1 MGKGPGSLSVRERGF
16 LLVLAVLAVAVGML
30 QVTPTYVDVG
40 LYTMAGLLTML
51 VASERL
57 LFR

>member
-1 MGKGPGSLSVRERGF
+1 MNRRERVV
-16 LLVLAVLAVAVGML
+16 LLALAVLAVTAGLL

-40 LYTMAGLLTML
+40 MYTMAGLLTML